1 MKTFNV
7 NSYVW
12 IKLTKLG
19 LRKLKERHNEIYKQ
33 CPSVGKF
40 TPPETD
46 ADGFCK
52 MQLWE
57 VMNILVHVAV
67 MVLIFHLRPTSASTT
82 LNLRNPKSNTKFS
95 AKKKEK
101 LDTFYQ
107 VSSLSFFIGNLSK

>member
-57 VMNILVHVAV
+57 VMNI
-67 MVLIFHLRPTSASTT
+67 FGQCC
-82 LNLRNPKSNTKFS
+82 SNGANIPFETNIRINDSEFEES
-95 AKKKEK
+95 EE
-101 LDTFYQ
+101 
-107 VSSLSFFIGNLSK
+107 

>member
-33 CPSVGKF
+33 CPSVVKLP
-40 TPPETD
+40 PPEPD

-52 MQLWE
+52 LQLWD
-57 VMNILVHVAV
+57 VMTICGPCGSNGANIPFETN
-67 MVLIFHLRPTSASTT
+67 IRINDSEFEES
-82 LNLRNPKSNTKFS
+82 
-95 AKKKEK
+95 EE
-101 LDTFYQ
+101 
-107 VSSLSFFIGNLSK
+107 